1 MPTDDN
7 DAYGDLDQSYLKFI
21 YEQFRRYL
29 IYISLDNDSI
39 FTSHMSICL
48 PKKCSCVLF
57 SEKFSETFPRTKKSM
72 LPFFQQILIAR
83 C

>member
-7 DAYGDLDQSYLKFI
+7 NAYGDLDKSNLKFI

-39 FTSHMSICL
+39 FALCLSICL
-48 PKKCSCVLF
+48 PGIHKPVYLLM
-57 SEKFSETFPRTKKSM
+57 KKSCC
-72 LPFFQQILIAR
+72 FQQILIAQ
-83 C
+83 CYHYYYNYSV